1 MEAYLEDNRPTIDE
15 ICESYDKCNEECPSY
30 KFCHPQEESEEISDR
45 NMKMWEEI
53 FKAERENNK

>member
-15 ICESYDKCNEECPSY
+15 VCESYDECNKKCSCY
-30 KFCHPQEESEEISDR
+30 RFCHPQEESGEISDR